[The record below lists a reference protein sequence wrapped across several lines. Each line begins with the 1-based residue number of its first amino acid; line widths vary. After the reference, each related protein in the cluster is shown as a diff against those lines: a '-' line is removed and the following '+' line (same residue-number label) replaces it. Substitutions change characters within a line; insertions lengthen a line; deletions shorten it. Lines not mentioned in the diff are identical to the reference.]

1 MFCSCIQCILTFPCR
16 ACRHRLL
23 VRQPSCCSTL
33 RGALRSTFSVH
44 SSKDPAGSSAARARN
59 SIRVGCGLIHDHLPR
74 LARAHLGP
82 ENIDVEAVGC
92 VSPRPRDTA
101 LVRLPEGCARPND
114 LLGIRLTIYRAHW
127 DLTRPGIC
135 TKPCQ
140 KTTRQENFSPKML
153 EDPL

>member
-1 MFCSCIQCILTFPCR
+1 MHFDIFLPSLPPSPPRSTAWLMFYP
-16 ACRHRLL
+16 
-23 VRQPSCCSTL
+23 L

-114 LLGIRLTIYRAHW
+114 LLGICLTIYRAHW
-127 DLTRPGIC
+127 DLTRPGSC

-140 KTTRQENFSPKML
+140 KNTRQENFSPKML